1 MLQDRRR
8 LEGELGLTKAQ
19 VQTWFVNKRLTQGI
33 KKGCGGQEAMPASL
47 SVEQLDQLTTS
58 FTVNSF
64 PSKQDRLEISAL
76 VGMTEAKVVGWFTS
90 QRTVEGVRKAVKIQL
105 VDLEKAVRM
114 GKKQTMQLE
123 EALKEGAGD
132 LDRVKEV
139 TSKITVTPFITVGD
153 ALLYQ
158 NVNFFL

>member
-33 KKGCGGQEAMPASL
+33 KKVCGGQEVMPTTL
-47 SVEQLDQLTTS
+47 TVEQLDQLNTS

-76 VGMTEAKVVGWFTS
+76 VGLTEAKVLGWFTS

-132 LDRVKEV
+132 LDKVKEV
-139 TSKITVTPFITVGD
+139 KFQVTVFGSLT
-153 ALLYQ
+153 
-158 NVNFFL
+158 

>member
-1 MLQDRRR
+1 MHQDRRR

-19 VQTWFVNKRLTQGI
+19 VQTWFVNKRLTKGI
-33 KKGCGGQEAMPASL
+33 KRGLGGQEAMPATL
-47 SVEQLDQLTTS
+47 SMEQLDQLTTS

-76 VGMTEAKVVGWFTS
+76 VGMTEAKLVGWFTS
-90 QRTVEGVRKAVKIQL
+90 QRTVEGVKKAAKIQL

-114 GKKQTMQLE
+114 GKRQTMQLE

-139 TSKITVTPFITVGD
+139 KKAS
-153 ALLYQ
+153 
-158 NVNFFL
+158 N